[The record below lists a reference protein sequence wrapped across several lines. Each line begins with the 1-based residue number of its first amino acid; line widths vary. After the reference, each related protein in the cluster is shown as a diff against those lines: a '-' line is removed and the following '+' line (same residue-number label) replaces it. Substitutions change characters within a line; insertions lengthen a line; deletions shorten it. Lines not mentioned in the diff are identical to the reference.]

1 MKLTTKRLILRPLKN
16 SDAKSIAENINDLE
30 VTKWLLVV
38 PYPYKLKDAKE
49 WVKHNKE
56 KWKKRKKEDYTF
68 GIELKEEKIIIG
80 GIGIHKIDKFQG
92 KAKVGYWLG
101 RKNWNKGYGS
111 EALKAILDFAF
122 KKLKLRR
129 IEAGVFVGNPSSG
142 RLLEKFGGK
151 REGLKRKS
159 CKCKADKK
167 IKNEYI
173 MGLLKGEYKGWKKN
187 TKE

>member
-16 SDAKSIAENINDLE
+16 SDAKSIAENINDID

-38 PYPYKLKDAKE
+38 PYPYKLKDAKD

-68 GIELKEEKIIIG
+68 GIEFKEEKKIIG

-92 KAKVGYWLG
+92 KADVGYWLG
-101 RKNWNKGYGS
+101 KKYWNKGYGS

-122 KKLKLRR
+122 RKLKLRR

-142 RLLEKFGGK
+142 RLLEKFGAK
-151 REGLKRKS
+151 REGLKSKA
-159 CKCKADKK
+159 CGCKADNK
-167 IKNEYI
+167 IKDEYFY
-173 MGLLKGEYKGWKKN
+173 GLLKEEYKHG
-187 TKE
+187 